1 MTVTKPAAKSEA
13 QRAMERQGFKRRL
26 GYYLLG
32 VAIGCVLAGML
43 ISARMKMAAAGQAGQ
58 AGQGGQ
64 GGQEGQAG
72 QAEQAGQAGQ
82 AQSPSHS
89 QPPQPP
95 LPAPSETR
103 AR

>member
-1 MTVTKPAAKSEA
+1 MTVMKPGAKSEA

-43 ISARMKMAAAGQAGQ
+43 ISARMKMAAAGQ
-58 AGQGGQ
+58 GGQ
-64 GGQEGQAG
+64 GGQAG

>member
-43 ISARMKMAAAGQAGQ
+43 ISARMKMAAAGQGGQ
-58 AGQGGQ
+58 AGQV
-64 GGQEGQAG
+64 
-72 QAEQAGQAGQ
+72 
-82 AQSPSHS
+82 QSPSHS
-89 QPPQPP
+89 QPPPP
-95 LPAPSETR
+95 PQPAPNATG

>member
-26 GYYLLG
+26 GYYMLG

-43 ISARMKMAAAGQAGQ
+43 ISARMKMAAAGQG
-58 AGQGGQ
+58 
-64 GGQEGQAG
+64 G

>member
-13 QRAMERQGFKRRL
+13 QRAIERQGFKRRL
-26 GYYLLG
+26 GYYMLG

-43 ISARMKMAAAGQAGQ
+43 ISARMKMAAAGQA
-58 AGQGGQ
+58 A
-64 GGQEGQAG
+64 
-72 QAEQAGQAGQ
+72 QAGQAGP

-89 QPPQPP
+89 QPQQPP

>member
-43 ISARMKMAAAGQAGQ
+43 ISARMKMAAAGQG
-58 AGQGGQ
+58 
-64 GGQEGQAG
+64 G
-72 QAEQAGQAGQ
+72 QAEQAEQAGQ

-95 LPAPSETR
+95 LLAPSETR

>member
-43 ISARMKMAAAGQAGQ
+43 ISARMKMAAAGQ
-58 AGQGGQ
+58 GGQ
-64 GGQEGQAG
+64 EGQEGQAG
-72 QAEQAGQAGQ
+72 P

>member
-43 ISARMKMAAAGQAGQ
+43 ISARMKMAAAGQ
-58 AGQGGQ
+58 GGQ
-64 GGQEGQAG
+64 G
-72 QAEQAGQAGQ
+72 GQAGQ

-89 QPPQPP
+89 QPQQPP
-95 LPAPSETR
+95 QPAPSETR

>member
-26 GYYLLG
+26 GYYMLG

-43 ISARMKMAAAGQAGQ
+43 ISARMKMAAAGQ
-58 AGQGGQ
+58 GGQ
-64 GGQEGQAG
+64 GGQAAQAG
-72 QAEQAGQAGQ
+72 QSGP

-89 QPPQPP
+89 QPQQPP

>member
-26 GYYLLG
+26 GYYMLG

-43 ISARMKMAAAGQAGQ
+43 ISARMKMAAAGQGGQ
-58 AGQGGQ
+58 AGP
-64 GGQEGQAG
+64 
-72 QAEQAGQAGQ
+72 

-89 QPPQPP
+89 QPQQPP

>member
-43 ISARMKMAAAGQAGQ
+43 ISARMKMAAAGQ
-58 AGQGGQ
+58 GGQ
-64 GGQEGQAG
+64 GG
-72 QAEQAGQAGQ
+72 QAEQAGP

>member
-26 GYYLLG
+26 GYYMLG

-43 ISARMKMAAAGQAGQ
+43 ISARMKMAAAGQG
-58 AGQGGQ
+58 
-64 GGQEGQAG
+64 G
-72 QAEQAGQAGQ
+72 QAEQAEQAGQ

-89 QPPQPP
+89 QPPQPSQ
-95 LPAPSETR
+95 PAPSETR

>member
-26 GYYLLG
+26 GYYMLG

-43 ISARMKMAAAGQAGQ
+43 ISARMKMAAAGQ
-58 AGQGGQ
+58 GGQ
-64 GGQEGQAG
+64 EGQEGQAG
-72 QAEQAGQAGQ
+72 P

>member
-43 ISARMKMAAAGQAGQ
+43 ISARMKMAAAGQG
-58 AGQGGQ
+58 
-64 GGQEGQAG
+64 G
-72 QAEQAGQAGQ
+72 QAEQAEQAGQ

>member
-26 GYYLLG
+26 GYYMLG

-43 ISARMKMAAAGQAGQ
+43 ISARMKMAAAGQA
-58 AGQGGQ
+58 A
-64 GGQEGQAG
+64 
-72 QAEQAGQAGQ
+72 QAGQAGP

-89 QPPQPP
+89 QPQQPP
-95 LPAPSETR
+95 LPAPSETL

>member
-26 GYYLLG
+26 GYYMLG

-43 ISARMKMAAAGQAGQ
+43 ISARMKMAAAGQA
-58 AGQGGQ
+58 A
-64 GGQEGQAG
+64 
-72 QAEQAGQAGQ
+72 QAGQAGP

-89 QPPQPP
+89 QPQQPP

>member
-43 ISARMKMAAAGQAGQ
+43 ISARMKMAAAGQG
-58 AGQGGQ
+58 
-64 GGQEGQAG
+64 G
-72 QAEQAGQAGQ
+72 QAEQAEQAGQ

-89 QPPQPP
+89 QPPQPSQ
-95 LPAPSETR
+95 PAPSETR

>member
-26 GYYLLG
+26 GYYMLG

-43 ISARMKMAAAGQAGQ
+43 ISARMKMAA